1 MSISALTLSLYH
13 SQATYSTRLVLI
25 AIANFEG
32 EHGAYPSHET
42 IGRLAGGLNRR
53 TVQRAIDELIALGE
67 LTEVRRDGITNLYKL
82 SITCPDDCDGSTNHR
97 RKKGGGL
104 QTAGD
109 TETAGRGG
117 VQTAGGAVSRPPEP
131 LDNPKRTFRKDFP
144 LPEDWNPTQ
153 ELLEM
158 FKTKWPDLDPT
169 YNIEQFKLYYWSK
182 GTKHK
187 DWSLTFQ
194 RWMNQE
200 QQRAKAQPWKF
211 GAVGS
216 ASAQAK
222 KENERKHSDN
232 YLKQMA
238 ELEAQAAP
246 PPKCPHGKMLLLCKI
261 CLD

>member
-1 MSISALTLSLYH
+1 MSVEALSIVLNH
-13 SQATYSTRLVLI
+13 SRAKGASKLVLI
-25 AIANFEG
+25 GIANHLGPDADEG
-32 EHGAYPSHET
+32 AWPSQA
-42 IGRLAGGLNRR
+42 RLAGYANISD
-53 TVQRAIDELIALGE
+53 RAVRDAISNLVSLGE
-67 LTEVRRDGITNLYKL
+67 LEVAQAAGQSQSQYKPNRYWL
-82 SITCPDDCDGSTNHR
+82 KLRCPDTCDRSLNHNRVEVFVRESGTFEQTGWKPASDKPLTNH
-97 RKKGGGL
+97 KKTRDR
-104 QTAGD
+104 Q
-109 TETAGRGG
+109 
-117 VQTAGGAVSRPPEP
+117 
-131 LDNPKRTFRKDFP
+131 

-222 KENERKHSDN
+222 KESERKHSDD

-238 ELEAQAAP
+238 ELKAQAAP
-246 PPKCPHGKMLLLCKI
+246 PPKCPHGNMLLLCKI